1 MGKNLN
7 YYLLIYHVVDDYV
20 AQRVPYR
27 DDHLRRVQEAYGR
40 GELIMAGALAD
51 PADQAILVFRVP
63 DKTPIEKFIRDD
75 PYVQHG
81 LITKWVIRPWTV
93 VIGNE

>member
-1 MGKNLN
+1 MN

-20 AQRVPYR
+20 AQRARYR
-27 DDHLRRVQEAYGR
+27 DEHLRMVKEAHER

-51 PADQAILVFRVP
+51 PPDQAILVFRTS
-63 DKTPIEKFIRDD
+63 DKNPIEKFIRDD

-81 LITKWVIRPWTV
+81 LIKQWAIRPWTV
-93 VIGNE
+93 VVGNE